1 LATFAHATMHRA
13 HVSASPP
20 FVAASSR
27 ARKRAHAFSVKET
40 CASSGNLTS
49 SVPSKNPSAS
59 YAYSRSSFP
68 LLAMAPPV
76 PRPTAAAPLVRLAS
90 EFWNG
95 GSTALATTSSIA
107 ASVSGRKA
115 AICCRSGFTK
125 RARR

>member
-1 LATFAHATMHRA
+1 MRA
-13 HVSASPP
+13 G
-20 FVAASSR
+20 
-27 ARKRAHAFSVKET
+27 AHAFSVKET
-40 CASSGNLTS
+40 CASSGNLAS

-90 EFWNG
+90 EG

-107 ASVSGRKA
+107 ASASGRHA